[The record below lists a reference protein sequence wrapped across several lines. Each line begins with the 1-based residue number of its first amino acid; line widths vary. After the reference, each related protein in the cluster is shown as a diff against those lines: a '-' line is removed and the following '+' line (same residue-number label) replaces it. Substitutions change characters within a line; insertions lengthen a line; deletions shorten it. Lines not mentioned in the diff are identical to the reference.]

1 VARRPK
7 GDLRVTYDNLERTS
21 SALITADFRSNA
33 LLDQIIAQRPLLQI
47 SGVTFGYIR
56 GSWTSDVTF
65 VD

>member
-1 VARRPK
+1 V
-7 GDLRVTYDNLERTS
+7 RTS
-21 SALITADFRSNA
+21 SAVITADFRSNA